1 MKGKFV
7 FRILAA
13 AIAAMSVSSAADAS
27 RFVRVVPANG
37 GALKPNTL
45 YAIETRCRK
54 RGDFPELSKGGL
66 FPNQTYAMSHAVV
79 VSTGSLT
86 AAEDL
91 TKLPTT
97 AVSVALPFSVNPAIS
112 AAGGIDNRDDCD
124 ANFLIEGPSELFLT
138 PFFSLAKTTN
148 PGTINDAV
156 KSVLS
161 LTTSLA
167 PVIAG
172 GPLAPATS
180 KTLSNIGNAV
190 SPLQSLFQDLFPSGL
205 TTDQKAVPLQ
215 VGLTKV
221 DTYYSEVQ
229 VRVRP
234 VDSVVRDANPVY
246 FADFNKAINAATLKD
261 SSFCPA
267 VAAGLAQAGFTS
279 PTDLAYGL
287 GRLAVK
293 TLTTGQDVAHCL
305 QDLCKPAI
313 DPSMDALLWTGIS
326 ASLKPTKDDCDNVVP
341 PPPGPFVVQPTYSQV
356 ARVVV
361 TLVNLYGQYFGST
374 SPPPAFAPF
383 AEGYVAKT
391 VAIDDRT
398 SDLMF
403 KGAASE
409 DLKGFF
415 DYLKAQ
421 KYERLGCYS
430 PVANPALA
438 YNSVASFVA
447 AKRPE
452 EPAGAPTGK
461 ASTAPTKVPLN
472 GALVI
477 YPLWQGG
484 RIAQFVVSDDPQAI
498 LASVGTM
505 TACGGFQIVSPVQPA
520 TATPPPAKS

>member
-1 MKGKFV
+1 M
-7 FRILAA
+7 
-13 AIAAMSVSSAADAS
+13 
-27 RFVRVVPANG
+27 
-37 GALKPNTL
+37 
-45 YAIETRCRK
+45 
-54 RGDFPELSKGGL
+54 
-66 FPNQTYAMSHAVV
+66 
-79 VSTGSLT
+79 
-86 AAEDL
+86 
-91 TKLPTT
+91 
-97 AVSVALPFSVNPAIS
+97 
-112 AAGGIDNRDDCD
+112 
-124 ANFLIEGPSELFLT
+124 
-138 PFFSLAKTTN
+138 
-148 PGTINDAV
+148 
-156 KSVLS
+156 
-161 LTTSLA
+161 
-167 PVIAG
+167 
-172 GPLAPATS
+172 
-180 KTLSNIGNAV
+180 
-190 SPLQSLFQDLFPSGL
+190 
-205 TTDQKAVPLQ
+205 
-215 VGLTKV
+215 
-221 DTYYSEVQ
+221 
-229 VRVRP
+229 
-234 VDSVVRDANPVY
+234 
-246 FADFNKAINAATLKD
+246 
-261 SSFCPA
+261 
-267 VAAGLAQAGFTS
+267 
-279 PTDLAYGL
+279 AYGL